1 MAHLTDQDIEKLS
14 KKDSF
19 LMQKTLYEDIKEMS
33 QGEIKMLMVAIFAYV
48 VDGEIADLK
57 EDKFR
62 FVRVAF
68 NRFKKDYQ
76 DDSHKWL
83 ESCDKKSKRKKE
95 DWQKK
100 QGDKHPIY
108 G

>member
-1 MAHLTDQDIEKLS
+1 MAHLTDEQIVKLS

-19 LMQKTLYEDIKEMS
+19 LIQKTLYEDIKEMNA
-33 QGEIKMLMVAIFAYV
+33 GEVKMLMVAIFAYV
-48 VDGEIADLK
+48 VDGEIANLTD
-57 EDKFR
+57 DKFR

-68 NRFKKDYQ
+68 NRFKTDYQ

-83 ESCDKKSKRKKE
+83 DSCEKKSKRKIE
-95 DWQKK
+95 DWQKR
-100 QGDKHPIY
+100 QSNKHPTY

>member
-1 MAHLTDQDIEKLS
+1 MAHLSSEDIEKLS

-19 LMQKTLYEDIKEMS
+19 LIEKTLYEDIKEMS
-33 QGEIKMLMVAIFAYV
+33 TGEVKMLMIAIFAYV
-48 VDGEIADLK
+48 VDGEIANLK

-68 NRFKKDYQ
+68 NRFKKSYQ

-83 ESCDKKSKRKKE
+83 ESCEKKSQRKKE

-100 QGDKHPIY
+100 QEPRSS
-108 G
+108 

>member
-1 MAHLTDQDIEKLS
+1 MANLTSEDVEKLS

-19 LMQKTLYEDIKEMS
+19 LIQKTLYEDIKEMS
-33 QGEIKMLMVAIFAYV
+33 QGEVKMLVVAIFAYV
-48 VDGEIADLK
+48 VDGEIANLADNK
-57 EDKFR
+57 YR

-68 NRFKKDYQ
+68 NRFKKDYE

-83 ESCDKKSKRKKE
+83 ESCEKKSQRKKE

-100 QGDKHPIY
+100 QADKHPRY

>member
-1 MAHLTDQDIEKLS
+1 MAHLTDEDIKKLS

-19 LMQKTLYEDIKEMS
+19 LIQKTLYEDIKEMS
-33 QGEIKMLMVAIFAYV
+33 MGEVKMLMTAIFAYV
-48 VDGEIADLK
+48 VDGEIANLDDGK
-57 EDKFR
+57 YR

-76 DDSHKWL
+76 DDSHKWID
-83 ESCDKKSKRKKE
+83 SCEKKSQRKKE
-95 DWQKK
+95 DWNKK
-100 QGDKHPIY
+100 QEKHPTY

>member
-1 MAHLTDQDIEKLS
+1 MAHLTSEDIEKLS

-19 LMQKTLYEDIKEMS
+19 LIQKTLYEDIKEMNS
-33 QGEIKMLMVAIFAYV
+33 GEVHALMIAIFAYV
-48 VDGEIADLK
+48 VDGEIADHSD
-57 EDKFR
+57 EKFR

-83 ESCDKKSKRKKE
+83 DSCKKKSENKKE
-95 DWQKK
+95 DWKK
-100 QGDKHPIY
+100 RQPERHPTY

>member
-19 LMQKTLYEDIKEMS
+19 LIQKTLYEDIKEMET
-33 QGEIKMLMVAIFAYV
+33 GEVKLLMVAIFAYV
-48 VDGEIADLK
+48 VDGEIADLTDNK
-57 EDKFR
+57 YR

-83 ESCDKKSKRKKE
+83 DSCKKKSENKKE
-95 DWQKK
+95 DWKK
-100 QGDKHPIY
+100 RQSERHPLY